1 MTIEE
6 MKTKKKD
13 KGYTYAMMA
22 EMSGVPL
29 GTIQKIFSGET
40 TAPRYDTLV
49 ALERIFED
57 ENKAPRY
64 TYNLKD
70 DSHTGM
76 IMDSGVAY
84 SVKKQGEYTVDDYRA
99 IPEERR
105 VELIDGCI
113 YDMAAPTT
121 FHQLIAG
128 EVYRQISNY
137 ILGKGGKC
145 TPFISPVD
153 VQLDCDEK
161 TMIQPDVVIL
171 CDEDKLK
178 AFGIYGAPDFVLE
191 VTSKSTKTRDYGKKL
206 AKYMDAGVREYWIVN
221 PYQKTILVYD
231 FTGDV
236 YPVIYGMD
244 ADVPVAIYH
253 GELTINISGL
263 IGIIDKLLA

>member
-6 MKTKKKD
+6 MKAKKRD

-40 TAPRYDTLV
+40 TSPRYDTLE
-49 ALERIFED
+49 ALERIFND
-57 ENKAPRY
+57 GNKDFRY
-64 TYNLKD
+64 ADMHSDTP
-70 DSHTGM
+70 SAGM
-76 IMDSGVAY
+76 VMDSGAAY
-84 SVKKQGEYTVDDYRA
+84 SVKRQGEYTVDDYRA
-99 IPEERR
+99 LPEERR
-105 VELIDGCI
+105 VELIDGYI

-137 ILGKGGKC
+137 ILGKGGSC

-178 AFGIYGAPDFVLE
+178 TFGIYGAPDFVLE

-206 AKYMDAGVREYWIVN
+206 AKYMEAGVREYWIVN
-221 PYQKTILVYD
+221 PYQKMILVYD
-231 FTGDV
+231 FTSEV
-236 YPVIYGMD
+236 YPVIYGLD

-253 GELTINISGL
+253 GELTINISNL